1 MMTFGF
7 VVARLGSWL
16 DEIRATGRESET
28 SLGTA
33 LGAAFVVLAVLVDL
47 LAVARYRRA
56 FRALLGGREV
66 APDRLPLLFGI
77 VIIALGGGVI
87 AYMVTALP

>member
-16 DEIRATGRESET
+16 DEIRATDRQSET

-56 FRALLGGREV
+56 FRALLAGREV

-77 VIIALGGGVI
+77 VIIVLGGGVI
-87 AYMVTALP
+87 TYMIMVLP